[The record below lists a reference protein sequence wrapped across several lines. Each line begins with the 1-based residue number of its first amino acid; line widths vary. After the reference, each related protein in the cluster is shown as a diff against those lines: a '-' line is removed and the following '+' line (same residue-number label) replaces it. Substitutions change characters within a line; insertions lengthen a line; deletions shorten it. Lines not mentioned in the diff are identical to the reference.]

1 MISLYNM
8 SQNCPDMTEEFV
20 HHWEGGYKILIG
32 CKARMN
38 TTKTKETEKKNE
50 DINCTFKSDWDMD
63 IERKNISIF

>member
-8 SQNCPDMTEEFV
+8 PKNCPDMTEEFV

-38 TTKTKETEKKNE
+38 TTKTKETEKKWRH
-50 DINCTFKSDWDMD
+50 KLYL
-63 IERKNISIF
+63 